1 MNTIRS
7 TIAAAAVLAGSVGTV
22 AALTTTDSA
31 TAGTSGGSSAAAGR
45 ADFTVRA
52 HQGSDTSIDNGKDG
66 FSAGDQDL
74 FAGALT
80 RDGKH
85 VGRMV
90 GTCQT
95 ARVGSTTADQ
105 LCEFVLHLGHGQIT
119 ASGSVSSAA
128 KGPGTFTLAI
138 LGGTG
143 RYRDAAGQ
151 IAVTATNGK
160 TFPIRVSLR

>member
-7 TIAAAAVLAGSVGTV
+7 AIAAATVLAAGVGSV
-22 AALTTTDSA
+22 AALTTSDSA
-31 TAGTSGGSSAAAGR
+31 SAGTATARAGS
-45 ADFTVRA
+45 FTVRA
-52 HQGSDTSIDNGKDG
+52 HQGSDTSIDHGNDG

-85 VGRMV
+85 VGHLV

-95 ARVGSTTADQ
+95 ARVGGKTADQ
-105 LCEFVLHLGHGQIT
+105 LCEFVLRLGHGQIT
-119 ASGSVSSAA
+119 ASGSVSSTE
-128 KGPGTFTLAI
+128 KGPGTFALPI

-143 RYRDAAGQ
+143 QYRRAAGQ
-151 IAVTATNGK
+151 IAVTATNGDS
-160 TFPIRVSLR
+160 FPIRVDLR